1 MASSAAPM
9 AWAASL
15 RVASYHPLPMIPSGG
30 RDPLLSVALVA
41 ALLAA
46 LVLAWLLPP
55 LAVVV
60 VWPILLV
67 VPGWVAMSAVASRV
81 DAAGRL
87 GLAIVLTVAVSTHL
101 VHWLSHLA
109 GGYSRGVVFA
119 VAALLGLAVPVAA
132 WRGIAMPTPRAIRA
146 ALPALAVGVLAGA
159 FVAVVLAAGIWR
171 TTPTGVSSGGSNWS
185 DLGVHLSIAETL
197 NSGGNFPPEVPY
209 FSGVPLVYH
218 WFADFHAA
226 ILAEAAELF
235 SIPAMVVQSS
245 VLAASLVLL
254 VWSLARRLLR
264 DRAARRIAVV
274 ASVLVVFAGGLG
286 WIRLIG
292 DLTVDPLAA
301 NAPSGAGDLAFLVS
315 HNSYDNQWLTGWPYF
330 RIPSV
335 MGTGLLA
342 HRATTA
348 GLPILVGAVL
358 LLVAG
363 LPPRRRREGGSRDR
377 PWLIGMAGL
386 LGALLAPF
394 HFFFFPVFPLLAL
407 AWVVAGRRLIDADAP
422 RNTLVLLAPYFAA
435 APFVLAP
442 ALQAAGSGWLRA
454 VVGWPSA
461 PITEGPAA
469 VAFFY
474 ATNLGIPFALALAA
488 LLVPRLPH
496 RAFLA
501 AWVIGLFAVPNIV
514 QVSVVDF
521 DMNKYFQAMWVAVG
535 LLAAWLVRR
544 WPLPAVAAV
553 VLLSLPSPLL
563 VASWT
568 ATSNL
573 EVISR
578 ADLAAARWVAAN
590 TPADAVFVTDGWVNS
605 LTDAAGRRRLMT
617 FTAYVANL
625 GYSPDERVADIAR
638 IYCGG
643 DPERSAALM
652 RRYDATYVI
661 DAGRP
666 LPCDG
671 PVDFDASDAFELA
684 YDGGPLIWRL
694 TDPEAARP

>member
-1 MASSAAPM
+1 
-9 AWAASL
+9 
-15 RVASYHPLPMIPSGG
+15 MIPGG
-30 RDPLLSVALVA
+30 RRDLVATLAIAVAVVA
-41 ALLAA
+41 ALL
-46 LVLAWLLPP
+46 LAWLLPP

-60 VWPILLV
+60 VWPLLLI
-67 VPGWVAMSAVASRV
+67 VPGCVAISAVPSRI
-81 DAAGRL
+81 DLSGRI
-87 GLAIVLTVAVSTHL
+87 GLAIVLTVAASTHL

-119 VAALLGLAVPVAA
+119 VAAILALAVPVAVA
-132 WRGIAMPTPRAIRA
+132 RGIRAPSVGAIRA
-146 ALPALAVGVLAGA
+146 AVPALT
-159 FVAVVLAAGIWR
+159 VAVLAAALVMVVLGVGIWR
-171 TTPTGVSSGGSNWS
+171 MTPTGVSSGGSNWS

-226 ILAEAAELF
+226 ILAKAAGLF
-235 SIPAMVVQSS
+235 SVPAMVFQSA
-245 VLAASLVLL
+245 VLAAGLALL
-254 VWSLARRLLR
+254 VFSLARRLLR
-264 DRAARRIAVV
+264 AQSARRT
-274 ASVLVVFAGGLG
+274 ASLAAILVVFAGGLG

-292 DLTVDPLAA
+292 DLTVDPSAA
-301 NAPSGAGDLAFLVS
+301 NAPSGAGDFAYLVS

-348 GLPILVGAVL
+348 GLPILVGAIL

-363 LPPRRRREGGSRDR
+363 LPTRSHRDAGWRDR
-377 PWLIGMAGL
+377 PWLIGLAGL

-394 HFFFFPVFPLLAL
+394 HFFFFPVFPLIAL
-407 AWVVAGRRLIDADAP
+407 AWVVAGRRLIDPSAP
-422 RNTLVLLAPYFAA
+422 RNALVLLAPYLVA
-435 APFVLAP
+435 APFVIAP
-442 ALQAAGSGWLRA
+442 ALQAAGSGWLRT

-461 PITEGPAA
+461 PIADGPAA

-474 ATNLGIPFALALAA
+474 ATNLGIPFALAIAA
-488 LLVPRLPH
+488 LLLPRLPH

-501 AWVIGLFAVPNIV
+501 AWVIGLFVIPNVV

-521 DMNKYFQAMWVAVG
+521 DMNKYFQAMWIAVG
-535 LLAAWLVRR
+535 LLAAWLLRR
-544 WPLPAVAAV
+544 WPLPAVAVV

-568 ATSNL
+568 ATSDL
-573 EVISR
+573 EVMSR
-578 ADLAAARWVAAN
+578 SDLAAARWVAVN
-590 TPADAVFVTDGWVNS
+590 TRTDAVFVTDGWVNS
-605 LTDAAGRRRLMT
+605 LTDAAGRRRLTT
-617 FTAYVANL
+617 FGAYVANL
-625 GYSPDERVADIAR
+625 GYSPDERIADVLE

-643 DPERSAALM
+643 DPDRSAELM

-661 DAGRP
+661 DGGRP
-666 LPCDG
+666 QPCDA
-671 PVDFDASDAFELA
+671 PVDFGSSEAFELA
-684 YDGGPLIWRL
+684 YDGGPRIWRL
-694 TDPEAARP
+694 AEAEAGRP